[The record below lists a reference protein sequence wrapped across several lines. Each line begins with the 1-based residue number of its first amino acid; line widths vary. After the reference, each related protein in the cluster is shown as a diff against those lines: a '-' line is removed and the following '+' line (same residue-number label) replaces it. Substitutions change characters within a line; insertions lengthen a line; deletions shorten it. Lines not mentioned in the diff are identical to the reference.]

1 MLGDLGGYLRGSEAG
16 HDCSEGIMLIQV
28 TDGVYLL
35 NVSVWLCCYYREGVI
50 NTLRGGSVPFE
61 WGVRINSCDFRGG
74 L

>member
-1 MLGDLGGYLRGSEAG
+1 
-16 HDCSEGIMLIQV
+16 MLIQV

-74 L
+74 LYKLLLIYWGSTQACVFEFRGST